1 MQVCEVELQVD
12 LVAQDVLAQ
21 WAADHWLLHGML
33 GHHVELYPVG
43 VFTAV
48 VTIGA
53 LLRLLGERDSMV
65 ITGKILENRT
75 SNYCEQVK
83 TCHF

>member
-21 WAADHWLLHGML
+21 WTADHWLLHGML

-53 LLRLLGERDSMV
+53 LLHLLGEKDSMLLLLLR
-65 ITGKILENRT
+65 KYWRT
-75 SNYCEQVK
+75 EQVTIANK
-83 TCHF
+83 

>member
-53 LLRLLGERDSMV
+53 LLHLLGEKDSMLLLLLR
-65 ITGKILENRT
+65 KYWRT
-75 SNYCEQVK
+75 EQVTIANK
-83 TCHF
+83 